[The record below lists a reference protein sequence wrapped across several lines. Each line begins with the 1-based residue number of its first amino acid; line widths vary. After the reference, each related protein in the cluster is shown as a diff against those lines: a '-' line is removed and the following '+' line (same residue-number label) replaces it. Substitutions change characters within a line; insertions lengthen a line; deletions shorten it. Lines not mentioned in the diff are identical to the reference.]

1 MSNTSS
7 QEVMYEYQLMKNS
20 LYENKVLIAVI
31 AALVCMGICHKYSF
45 VKNQYMNQLV
55 MPLFMFL
62 FVYLMIGIIAKDQI
76 DVKELSNLIDKCML
90 WKKDPVVRKNAV
102 MVDEMGDP
110 VVDPKEVEVYDPNQ
124 FAENFANYMTEL
136 SPKNEVMSDED
147 MDKLRNMSRIGVLRQ
162 SDNTRDNR
170 MKTASNGKHIVITPM
185 VDSAMHESDHM
196 GTFNVD
202 RSAPVNKTE
211 LESRPLN
218 KELYDAKYGMKSCS
232 FLDSNG
238 SNAGCD
244 VVAPV
249 PGPTWMP
256 ERAVHVQKRLANDN
270 YVPGTC
276 NN

>member
-31 AALVCMGICHKYSF
+31 AALACMVICHKYSF
-45 VKNQYMNQLV
+45 VNNQYMNQLV
-55 MPLFMFL
+55 LPLFMFL

-102 MVDEMGDP
+102 MVDNMGDP
-110 VVDPKEVEVYDPNQ
+110 VVNPKEVEVYDQTQ

-136 SPKNEVMSDED
+136 SATNESMTEED
-147 MDKLRNMSRIGVLRQ
+147 MNKLRNISRIGVFRQ
-162 SDNTRDNR
+162 SDNTRDDR
-170 MKTASNGKHIVITPM
+170 MKTASKGKHIVITPM
-185 VDSAMHESDHM
+185 VDSAMYKSDHM
-196 GTFNVD
+196 GTFDVD
-202 RSAPVNKTE
+202 NSAPVMKTE
-211 LESRPLN
+211 LETRPLN
-218 KELYDAKYGMKSCS
+218 KEAYDAKYGMEGCS

-244 VVAPV
+244 NVAPV

-256 ERAVHVQKRLANDN
+256 ERAAQVQRRLANN
-270 YVPGTC
+270 KYSANTC
-276 NN
+276 S